1 MANEE
6 NQKAIYAPPKGAVKS
21 STTDEVLDAVTLG
34 LYGAFTGEDKVAPP
48 KGAVRSE
55 PTTSETG
62 AAVAKGATKGLVESA
77 PITGGVMLGL
87 KGAKYIAPAAGPYA
101 PLVTGTMAI
110 GGGTAGYFLGDKL
123 SEMLPERF
131 NKEPNQELYPYYSG
145 GNTFGQAIG
154 YSPMAFN
161 LPTAMAGRISEAI
174 RLSEPA
180 LEQFGMRTAG
190 KAAKFL
196 TDTVKAVGE
205 SAIKYPKSFFT
216 GEVIG
221 GAGAGLLGG
230 VSEAEYPGQ
239 PGPRL
244 AAEVVGGFF
253 APGRMLINNVGNA
266 KSVLS
271 GLLGSFSQSS
281 REGRAANKLYSLLTD
296 AGEDVDKVI
305 KALEVT
311 APAGIKATAGQQTGV
326 RVLSV
331 LENSLA
337 RDSARYGADITE
349 QGQKAILAYEG
360 LIENLKR
367 IGTPEALKRAAQMR
381 EDYYTQMIQGRLH
394 SAEIKSA
401 ETIAKMGKDTP
412 EEREKIGTL
421 VFNNVFDALSDVRN
435 HEKWLWNRALKELN
449 KVSPKKVTRTEMV
462 PNPELDNFNASAWV
476 DAERAKGASFESARA
491 SANRE
496 EMRLRRFI
504 PQKVTDTVY
513 AGRQITADETA
524 KGFLQTM
531 LDTADVVANRTTP
544 ALVKDIMAK
553 MGVKEA
559 EIARYKQGRLTQE
572 FMQTDK
578 VPDSYLP
585 ALKKIDISELVNIR
599 SNLLGMSRESAKN
612 GQFNDANFYGML
624 ANGVLKD
631 LSKIKSVPLDEA
643 RLFSKTLND
652 SFTRSFP
659 GEMMAQKGSGAA
671 AMPPETLVQKAF
683 GSFNDLTALRMREIE
698 SAVGLLRG
706 KYNEAVTKFGPR
718 SKQALE
724 LKPLADL
731 ADTRVVSVRDAHDR
745 ILRLGALESVDVQT
759 GRVNAR
765 KLQKFVNENKSIL
778 DQMNITDDLMDAVKA
793 ENLFKATLD
802 TNGAIQRGL
811 RNQTAFAQVLRF
823 ESPSAA
829 IADALNSK
837 FKVKSFS
844 GIAKLAKA
852 GGPEAVEGLK
862 SSVYDYAFLKAG
874 GDTNFSPTAFN
885 KAIFE
890 PLSDRQPSVFNILR
904 SQGVMSLQEGKNL
917 KRLIDPMLKIEKSM
931 GDRQLLEGVIQGAD
945 AATELA
951 LRVVGARMGTMI
963 SGGQNPLIA
972 GQAGSGFL
980 RNTFNKSPMIMV
992 RGIIEEATKDPK
1004 MMALLLRKGTTEKER
1019 LSIARSLNAYLGV
1032 AGLNYSKFE
1041 EPPVPPEEQRVD
1053 TSVVRPAQQ
1062 SVTRRP
1068 LPPTVKSRGVPGFG
1082 TNAAS
1087 AAPAPPPTDGS
1098 SAEMLRKL
1106 FPYDATL
1113 R

>member
-1 MANEE
+1 MANED

-34 LYGAFTGEDKVAPP
+34 LYGAFTGEDKVSPP

-55 PTTSETG
+55 PTTSETA
-62 AAVAKGATKGLVESA
+62 AAVARGATKGLTESA

-101 PLVTGTMAI
+101 PLVTGTMAL

-123 SEMLPERF
+123 SDMLPERF
-131 NKEPNQELYPYYSG
+131 KQEPDQELYPYYSG
-145 GNTFGQAIG
+145 GSTFGQAIG

-161 LPTAMAGRISEAI
+161 LPTAMAGRISNAI

-180 LEQFGMRTAG
+180 LEQFGMRAAG

-221 GAGAGLLGG
+221 GAGAGTLGG
-230 VSEAEYPGQ
+230 VSESEYPGQ

-266 KSVLS
+266 KSVLT
-271 GLLGSFSQSS
+271 GLLGSFSKES
-281 REGRAANKLYSLLTD
+281 REGRAANKLYSILTD
-296 AGEDVDKVI
+296 SGEDVDKVI
-305 KALEVT
+305 KALEAST
-311 APAGIKATAGQQTGV
+311 PAGIKATAGQKTGV
-326 RVLSV
+326 RSLSI

-401 ETIAKMGKDTP
+401 ETIAKIGKDTP
-412 EEREKIGTL
+412 EAREKIGTL
-421 VFNNVFDALSDVRN
+421 VFDNVSDALKEIRG
-435 HEKWLWNRALKELN
+435 HEKWLWNRALVELN

-462 PNPELDNFNASAWV
+462 PNPKLDEFNRFEWEE
-476 DAERAKGASFESARA
+476 AERAKGASFMSARA

-496 EMRLRRFI
+496 EARLRQFI
-504 PQKVTDTVY
+504 PQKVTETVF
-513 AGRQITADETA
+513 AGRRISADETV
-524 KGFLQTM
+524 KTFLQSS
-531 LDTADVVANRTTP
+531 LDISNVVAAENTP
-544 ALVKDIMAK
+544 ALVKKIMAEL
-553 MGVKEA
+553 GVDAAAITK
-559 EIARYKQGRLTQE
+559 YKSGRLTQE
-572 FMQTDK
+572 FADNQV
-578 VPDSYLP
+578 VPDRYLP
-585 ALKKIDISELVNIR
+585 PLKQVDLSELVNMR
-599 SNLLGMSRESAKN
+599 SNLLELSRQASIKGDLSDARLYGTMAEGM
-612 GQFNDANFYGML
+612 
-624 ANGVLKD
+624 LKD
-631 LSKIKSVPLDEA
+631 LGKIKSTSLDEA

-659 GEMMAQKGSGAA
+659 AEMLAKKGTGAA
-671 AMPPETLVQKAF
+671 AMPPETLVQQAF
-683 GSFNDLTALRMREIE
+683 GSFNDLTSKRMREIE

-706 KYNEAVTKFGPR
+706 KYNDAVTKFGPR

-724 LKPLADL
+724 LKPLATL
-731 ADTRVVSVRDAHDR
+731 ADTRVVSIRDAHDR
-745 ILRLGALESVDVQT
+745 ILRLGALKSIDVQT
-759 GRVNAR
+759 GRVDPR
-765 KLQKFVNENKSIL
+765 KLQTFVNENKSIL
-778 DQMNITDDLMDAVKA
+778 DQMNITDDLTDAVKA

-837 FKVKSFS
+837 FKVRSFS
-844 GIAKLAKA
+844 GIAKLAKS

-890 PLSDRQPSVFNILR
+890 PLSDRQPSLFNILR

-917 KRLIDPMLKIEKSM
+917 KRLIDPMLKIEQSM
-931 GDRQLLEGVIQGAD
+931 GDRKLLEGVIQGAD
-945 AATELA
+945 AATELG

-963 SGGQNPLIA
+963 SRGENPLIA
-972 GQAGSGFL
+972 GQAGSGFM
-980 RNTFNKSPMIMV
+980 RNMFNKSPTIMV
-992 RGIIEEATKDPK
+992 RGIIEEATKDPT
-1004 MMALLLRKGTTEKER
+1004 MMALLLRRGRTEKEK
-1019 LSIARSLNAYLGV
+1019 LSIARSLNTYLGV
-1032 AGLNYSKFE
+1032 AGLNYMKFE

-1053 TSVVRPAQQ
+1053 TSVMRPAQQ

-1068 LPPTVKSRGVPGFG
+1068 LPPTVQSRGVPGFG

-1087 AAPAPPPTDGS
+1087 AVPAPPPTGGNS
-1098 SAEMLRKL
+1098 REMLQKL